1 MVMDIFWE
9 NGLSES
15 DFSFLRAITLGKLS
29 SISTIAKC
37 GSNRIRGTESLLRDW
52 QALSSGPSCDLHI
65 PCGAS
70 PRSLWESS
78 EITPAK
84 LLARIETGR
93 ARIQTQIFLR
103 PELLFRNSQGAQKVA
118 PWLSFCF
125 LVHSSDRL
133 SPCCCVPPW
142 VQGHWSSSVTVA
154 RIGSCSYVWF
164 CQWTSLWSFSFS
176 FQSLLVSVQTHRKP
190 RLLASGRWHWVE
202 YGNKHQLGEGRGFRI
217 PSNGWAGCACLFFQ
231 LHKLYFQVC

>member
-9 NGLSES
+9 NGLYES
-15 DFSFLRAITLGKLS
+15 DFSFLRAITPEKLS

-37 GSNRIRGTESLLRDW
+37 GSNRIQGKESLLRDW

-65 PCGAS
+65 PRGAS

-84 LLARIETGR
+84 LSAKIETGR

-118 PWLSFCF
+118 PWLSILQSGF
-125 LVHSSDRL
+125 LPAIVSFPGSRAIGQAQWQRPGWEAVSVSGFASELLCEVLVSHSSLCWSRSRL
-133 SPCCCVPPW
+133 TENPDS
-142 VQGHWSSSVTVA
+142 
-154 RIGSCSYVWF
+154 
-164 CQWTSLWSFSFS
+164 
-176 FQSLLVSVQTHRKP
+176 
-190 RLLASGRWHWVE
+190 
-202 YGNKHQLGEGRGFRI
+202 
-217 PSNGWAGCACLFFQ
+217 
-231 LHKLYFQVC
+231 